1 MPGCAAGVVEE
12 KSISAKKGFLSRLAI
27 LYGMLNFASFAPG
40 RYMTLIPKPILCT
53 TPLESEFPSPL
64 IFYKHLTTLWSG
76 FSVDVLGL
84 TAKWGYNENQ
94 PARVILKEIP
104 QSPHKFGFIGMT

>member
-1 MPGCAAGVVEE
+1 MPGCAAGVMEE

-53 TPLESEFPSPL
+53 TPLESEFPSLL

-76 FSVDVLGL
+76 FRSADLGIK
-84 TAKWGYNENQ
+84 AKLERIADCNSIERNHEK
-94 PARVILKEIP
+94 LKYRFPI
-104 QSPHKFGFIGMT
+104 